1 MKKYIILFL
10 ILSAILLISCKDVV
24 VYYPIPLTSSV
35 EFIITT
41 SGGSYSENLQLYT
54 DDIFADMQKKLA
66 EFNLELSD
74 VDRIKLEGAAFTI
87 TKISNPNAEVSGLV
101 DLSYRSSSY
110 ETVMSLNQLVLGTI
124 EGIPQTD
131 ALSEEGVAMLND
143 ALNDLRT
150 GIVGVVDINSKGS
163 LAPGSTGQVTFTM
176 LVEFTIT
183 SVVTKKQTVF
193 SPLG

>member
-1 MKKYIILFL
+1 
-10 ILSAILLISCKDVV
+10 
-24 VYYPIPLTSSV
+24 
-35 EFIITT
+35 
-41 SGGSYSENLQLYT
+41 
-54 DDIFADMQKKLA
+54 
-66 EFNLELSD
+66 LELSD